1 MKTFHAITIR
11 LTEDLELNV
20 EYLYY
25 PAEPSP
31 DRDVPGEPE
40 MFELDSVW
48 LVESIGKSNN
58 IIDVTDLE
66 GTLYQHDEVL
76 QQIEETHHS

>member
-1 MKTFHAITIR
+1 MKTFHTTTIR

-20 EYLYY
+20 EYLHY

-40 MFELDSVW
+40 MFEVDSIW
-48 LVESIGKSNN
+48 LVEISTNN
-58 IIDVTDLE
+58 VIDVTDLE
-66 GTLYQHDEVL
+66 STLYQHDDIL
-76 QQIEETHHS
+76 RQIEEKHYA

>member
-1 MKTFHAITIR
+1 MKTFHTTTIR

-20 EYLYY
+20 EYIHH

-40 MFELDSVW
+40 MFEVDSVW
-48 LVESIGKSNN
+48 LYEVSTRNV
-58 IIDVTDLE
+58 IDVTDLE
-66 GTLYQHDEVL
+66 STLYQHDDIL
-76 QQIEETHHS
+76 RQIEEKHYS

>member
-1 MKTFHAITIR
+1 MKTFHNITHK

-20 EYLYY
+20 DYVYY
-25 PAEPSP
+25 PAQPSP

-40 MFELDSVW
+40 MYEIDSVW
-48 LVESIGKSNN
+48 LYESSTES

-66 GTLYQHDEVL
+66 STLYQHDELL
-76 QQIEETHHS
+76 QLIEQKHHS

>member
-1 MKTFHAITIR
+1 MKTFHAITIQ
-11 LTEDLELNV
+11 LTEYLELNV

-66 GTLYQHDEVL
+66 GALYQHDEVL
-76 QQIEETHHS
+76 QRIEEKHHA

>member
-1 MKTFHAITIR
+1 MKTFHATTIR

-20 EYLYY
+20 EYIHY

-31 DRDVPGEPE
+31 NRDVPGEPE

-58 IIDVTDLE
+58 VIDVTDLE
-66 GTLYQHDEVL
+66 GTLYQHDQVL
-76 QQIEETHHS
+76 QHIEENHH

>member
-1 MKTFHAITIR
+1 
-11 LTEDLELNV
+11 
-20 EYLYY
+20 
-25 PAEPSP
+25 
-31 DRDVPGEPE
+31 

-66 GTLYQHDEVL
+66 GTLYQHDQVL
-76 QQIEETHHS
+76 QHIEENHH

>member
-11 LTEDLELNV
+11 LTEYLELNV

-31 DRDVPGEPE
+31 DRDVPSEPE

-48 LVESIGKSNN
+48 LVESVGKSNN

-76 QQIEETHHS
+76 QQIEEQHHS